1 VLAVKVAKLRRYL
14 LPPILG
20 FSYIF
25 AFRGFLAYLPPYL
38 RDGGMSEE
46 AIGVLVAVFRIAPVL
61 VVIPFGMLGDRF
73 EPRRLVTL
81 GLVLFTLGL
90 FASAQVGS
98 FVLLL
103 VLFLLVGVAGSLFM
117 VNNRAAY
124 YKTLGDSTRA
134 TKLGWYQGVT
144 GLGFGIG
151 PLLAAWVIQ
160 GRWLESPMY
169 VGVAFIVPF
178 VFLSLLGERV
188 PGARISLP
196 EYAGDLRRPGV
207 LVLALVVLLFS
218 FHFGVEASCFTLF
231 LQDVLGQDT
240 GQIGLTYLYIS
251 LVLAPVMMATGV
263 LSDRIHRP
271 FALGF
276 VALLCSGIGNT
287 AMPWIGSLGWLL
299 AARFLHVAGDG
310 AFMVFQS
317 VTIANLFRRRRLGGN
332 VGLFVMVGNVGAFVG
347 ASVSGYI
354 PGNVYPFLVSGVLAF
369 IGIIVFVLFGRPL
382 WAVGAGSQDG

>member
-1 VLAVKVAKLRRYL
+1 MNVARLRRYL

-25 AFRGFLAYLPPYL
+25 ASRGFLAYLPPYL

-46 AIGVLVAVFRIAPVL
+46 AIGMLMGAFRLAPILVLV
-61 VVIPFGMLGDRF
+61 PFGMLGDRL
-73 EPRRLVTL
+73 EPRRLMTM
-81 GLVLFTLGL
+81 GLVLFAGALAL
-90 FASAQVGS
+90 AAPMKEF
-98 FVLLL
+98 LPLL
-103 VLFLLVGVAGSLFM
+103 VLFLLAGMAGSLFM

-169 VGVAFIVPF
+169 VGVAFILPF

-196 EYAGDLRRPGV
+196 EYVGDLRRPGV

-218 FHFGVEASCFTLF
+218 FHFGVELSCFTLF
-231 LQDVLGQDT
+231 LQDVLRQDT

-251 LVLAPVMMATGV
+251 LVLAPVMIATGV

-287 AMPWIGSLGWLL
+287 VMPWIGSLGWLL

-317 VTIANLFRRRRLGGN
+317 VTIANLFHRRRLGGN
-332 VGLFVMVGNVGAFVG
+332 VGLFVMVGNIGAFVG

-369 IGIIVFVLFGRPL
+369 IGVIVFVLFGRPL

>member
-1 VLAVKVAKLRRYL
+1 MNVAKLRRYL
-14 LPPILG
+14 LPPVLG

-103 VLFLLVGVAGSLFM
+103 ILFLLVGVAGSLFM

-188 PGARISLP
+188 PGARVSLP

-231 LQDVLGQDT
+231 LQDVLRQDT

-251 LVLAPVMMATGV
+251 LVLAPVMIATGV

-317 VTIANLFRRRRLGGN
+317 VTIANLFHRRRLGGN
-332 VGLFVMVGNVGAFVG
+332 LGLFATIGSVGSFAGAFT
-347 ASVSGYI
+347 SGFI
-354 PGNVYPFLVSGVLAF
+354 PGNAAPFFVAGVLAF
-369 IGIIVFVLFGRPL
+369 VGIAVFATFGKAL
-382 WAVGAGSQDG
+382 WEVPPEGGHA